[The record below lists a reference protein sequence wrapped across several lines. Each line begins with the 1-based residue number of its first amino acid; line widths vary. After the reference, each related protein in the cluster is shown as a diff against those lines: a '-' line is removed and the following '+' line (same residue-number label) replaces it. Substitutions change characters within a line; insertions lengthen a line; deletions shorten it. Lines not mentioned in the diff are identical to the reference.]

1 MLRLFCFIL
10 SSPPCAQIWV
20 KKEDR
25 DLERIGN
32 NFSKYDLIR
41 FSTERG
47 GTQYETHASC
57 MYPYKTVLKI
67 STVRLLLLLW
77 NHSMCM
83 YCCWYLSRYKLSIS
97 LLASAENRVRYH
109 EKEKKRKKHK
119 RKEQKKNAFA
129 SGSLAGLVR
138 TDGDLACEYKSFNIC
153 RRCAYRTYQ
162 GSSHIG
168 LQSLLFAA
176 SLEFFCLSIVLWI
189 SSGFRQNLQPRI
201 NLTQM

>member
-1 MLRLFCFIL
+1 MKHTLVRG
-10 SSPPCAQIWV
+10 V
-20 KKEDR
+20 HTKKKSVFNR
-25 DLERIGN
+25 
-32 NFSKYDLIR
+32 SYV
-41 FSTERG
+41 
-47 GTQYETHASC
+47 
-57 MYPYKTVLKI
+57 VLKI
-67 STVRLLLLLW
+67 SKVRLRRLLW

-83 YCCWYLSRYKLSIS
+83 YCCWYLSINFRFRYLDQLKIELFTM
-97 LLASAENRVRYH
+97 
-109 EKEKKRKKHK
+109 KKIK
-119 RKEQKKNAFA
+119 RNKKKNTFA
-129 SGSLAGLVR
+129 PVSLAGLVR